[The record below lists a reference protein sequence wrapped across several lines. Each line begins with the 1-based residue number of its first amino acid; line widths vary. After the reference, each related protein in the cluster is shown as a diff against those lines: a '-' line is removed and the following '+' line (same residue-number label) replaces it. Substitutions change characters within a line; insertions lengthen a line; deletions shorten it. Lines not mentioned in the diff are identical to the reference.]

1 MQEGLKE
8 WGTLREV
15 AVRREVSCVCGVC
28 VCVSVCASRLGMC
41 CQCFRNVLESV

>member
-8 WGTLREV
+8 GGTLHEV

-28 VCVSVCASRLGMC
+28 LCVCLCVPLD
-41 CQCFRNVLESV
+41 